1 MRPTPYNFIVARFGD
16 NDFGHTIKEALIEG
30 VDYWGLDTKACPIIW
45 KRFILAYL
53 TGYMMKRRAVDP
65 VGEVSDDTA
74 FWKSLPI
81 NNNYFQKLRVTFDV
95 VAPTDDHDGGSAA
108 YDLNRKYAWTF

>member
-1 MRPTPYNFIVARFGD
+1 MNPESYNFIVVRLCD
-16 NDFGHTIKEALIEG
+16 NDFGHRIKDALIEG
-30 VDYWGLDTKACPIIW
+30 VDYWELDKKACPIIW

-53 TGYMMKRRAVDP
+53 TSYYLKQRASDP
-65 VGEVSDDTA
+65 RVKDMHDESFIA
-74 FWKSLPI
+74 SLPI
-81 NNNYFQKLRVTFDV
+81 NNSYFDKIRVTFDA